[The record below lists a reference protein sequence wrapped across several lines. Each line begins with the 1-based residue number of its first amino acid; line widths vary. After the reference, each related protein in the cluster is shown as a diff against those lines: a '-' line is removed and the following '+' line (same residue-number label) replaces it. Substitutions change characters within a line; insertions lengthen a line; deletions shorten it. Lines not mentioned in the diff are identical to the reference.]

1 MKIIILDRLRK
12 SRETFDR
19 FIVYKNVKKITQS
32 QRHLRSASEGT
43 LLRAGAFCF
52 DDFYDVLL
60 LRARITNPR

>member
-32 QRHLRSASEGT
+32 QRHLRSASDGI
-43 LLRAGAFCF
+43 LRRAGVL
-52 DDFYDVLL
+52 FYK
-60 LRARITNPR
+60 RN